1 MNIEIANRLVQLRK
15 EHNLSQEEL
24 ADKLGLSRQAVS
36 KWERAEASPDTDNL
50 ICLARLYGVSLD
62 DLLSTDE
69 TSEEIKEDV
78 KEKEEAKKE
87 SVSIDS
93 SGIHVVDGDE
103 SVHIDAKGL
112 KIHINGEDDDDDD
125 YDVYDEDG
133 PKGKVELIFDS
144 IGFVLAAIAYIL
156 MGFFWKTA
164 DGSSVGWG
172 AGWVVFLLP
181 IVFGSIFAAIRKKN
195 NLSQEDVADK
205 LGISRQSV
213 SKWERAEAS
222 PDTDNLISLAKLYN
236 VSLDELLNAEKS
248 NEFVEENKSDEVEE
262 VVIEEEKEND
272 EADTIVESDE
282 KKQGLIGSIISSSIA
297 LVVVITYLLL
307 GFLVNDAWYH
317 FWPLF
322 FLIPVVPS
330 FVGAI
335 ALKKFTVFAYPVFV
349 TMLLVKVLVWF
360 LKRV

>member
-1 MNIEIANRLVQLRK
+1 MNIETANRLY
-15 EHNLSQEEL
+15 EL
-24 ADKLGLSRQAVS
+24 
-36 KWERAEASPDTDNL
+36 
-50 ICLARLYGVSLD
+50 
-62 DLLSTDE
+62 
-69 TSEEIKEDV
+69 
-78 KEKEEAKKE
+78 
-87 SVSIDS
+87 
-93 SGIHVVDGDE
+93 
-103 SVHIDAKGL
+103 
-112 KIHINGEDDDDDD
+112 
-125 YDVYDEDG
+125 
-133 PKGKVELIFDS
+133 
-144 IGFVLAAIAYIL
+144 
-156 MGFFWKTA
+156 
-164 DGSSVGWG
+164 
-172 AGWVVFLLP
+172 
-181 IVFGSIFAAIRKKN
+181 RKKN

-248 NEFVEENKSDEVEE
+248 NEFVEENKTEEIVPE
-262 VVIEEEKEND
+262 VVVEEKEND
-272 EADTIVESDE
+272 EADTIVESTE

-330 FVGAI
+330 FVGTI

-349 TMLLVKVLVWF
+349 TMLFCFFGVF
-360 LKRV
+360 LDLWHPMWILFVTIPVYYIIAESIDKAIEKKRQ

>member
-1 MNIEIANRLVQLRK
+1 MNIETANRLY
-15 EHNLSQEEL
+15 EL
-24 ADKLGLSRQAVS
+24 
-36 KWERAEASPDTDNL
+36 
-50 ICLARLYGVSLD
+50 
-62 DLLSTDE
+62 
-69 TSEEIKEDV
+69 
-78 KEKEEAKKE
+78 
-87 SVSIDS
+87 
-93 SGIHVVDGDE
+93 
-103 SVHIDAKGL
+103 
-112 KIHINGEDDDDDD
+112 
-125 YDVYDEDG
+125 
-133 PKGKVELIFDS
+133 
-144 IGFVLAAIAYIL
+144 
-156 MGFFWKTA
+156 
-164 DGSSVGWG
+164 
-172 AGWVVFLLP
+172 
-181 IVFGSIFAAIRKKN
+181 RKKN

-272 EADTIVESDE
+272 EADTIVESTE

-307 GFLVNDAWYH
+307 GFLVEGAWYH

-335 ALKKFTVFAYPVFV
+335 AHKKFAIFAYPVFV
-349 TMLLVKVLVWF
+349 TMLFCFFGVF
-360 LKRV
+360 LDLWHPMWIVFVTIPVYYIIVEPIDKALENKRK

>member
-103 SVHIDAKGL
+103 SVHIEAKGL
-112 KIHINGEDDDDDD
+112 KIHINDEDDDDDHDD
-125 YDVYDEDG
+125 YDDYIDEDG
-133 PKGKVELIFDS
+133 PKGKAELIFDS

-164 DGSSVGWG
+164 DGSNVGWG

-181 IVFGSIFAAIRKKN
+181 IVFGSIFAAIRKKKVGAFN
-195 NLSQEDVADK
+195 FPVLVTFAF
-205 LGISRQSV
+205 
-213 SKWERAEAS
+213 
-222 PDTDNLISLAKLYN
+222 LAVGMFTTYYGQQPLWHPMW
-236 VSLDELLNAEKS
+236 
-248 NEFVEENKSDEVEE
+248 
-262 VVIEEEKEND
+262 VV
-272 EADTIVESDE
+272 
-282 KKQGLIGSIISSSIA
+282 
-297 LVVVITYLLL
+297 
-307 GFLVNDAWYH
+307 FL
-317 FWPLF
+317 
-322 FLIPVVPS
+322 LIPVFYSVAH
-330 FVGAI
+330 AI
-335 ALKKFTVFAYPVFV
+335 DTKGNPEKIIIKKDSE
-349 TMLLVKVLVWF
+349 
-360 LKRV
+360 